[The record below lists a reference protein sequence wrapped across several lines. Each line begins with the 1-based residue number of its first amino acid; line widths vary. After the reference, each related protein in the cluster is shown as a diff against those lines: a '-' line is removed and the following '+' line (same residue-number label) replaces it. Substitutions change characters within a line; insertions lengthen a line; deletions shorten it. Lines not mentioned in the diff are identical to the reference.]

1 MRDIHAHIIPG
12 VDDGAADM
20 ESALAMAELALSGG
34 VTAVCATS
42 HCGFPGQDIRS
53 FVERYVSG
61 FTALQKNL
69 NSAGIALKLYPG
81 MEIFGTMDTAGL
93 LQDEI
98 LKTLNGSRYPLI
110 EFPFVNFAPEATEI
124 LADVIE
130 LGLRPIVAHPERYRY
145 VQTNPALLNRW
156 TEMGCLFQINRG
168 SLLGR
173 FGRSAEQ
180 MAFSMVGRG
189 YVCAVASDAHSP
201 TSRTTW
207 MRDVREL
214 LSEEFSPELA
224 NSLLEENPRLI
235 LENKDIPM
243 NEPQWF

>member
-12 VDDGAADM
+12 VDDGATDM

-53 FVERYVSG
+53 FAERYVSG
-61 FTALQKNL
+61 YTALRNNL
-69 NSAGIALKLYPG
+69 NRTGIALKLYPG
-81 MEIFGTMDTAGL
+81 MEIFGTMDTAEL
-93 LQDEI
+93 LQDGI

-110 EFPFVNFAPEATEI
+110 EFPFVNYAREATEI
-124 LADVIE
+124 LGEVIE

-145 VQTNPALLNRW
+145 VQANPALLSRW

-180 MAFSMVGRG
+180 MAFSMLARG
-189 YVCAVASDAHSP
+189 YVCVVASDAHSP

-214 LSEEFSPELA
+214 ISEEFSPLLA
-224 NSLLEENPRLI
+224 DKLLEENPRLI

-243 NEPQWF
+243 NEPEWF